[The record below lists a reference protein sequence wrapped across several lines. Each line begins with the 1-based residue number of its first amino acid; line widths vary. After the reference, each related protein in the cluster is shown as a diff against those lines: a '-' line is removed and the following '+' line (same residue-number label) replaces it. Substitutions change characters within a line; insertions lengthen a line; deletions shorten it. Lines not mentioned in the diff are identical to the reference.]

1 MTYTQLQW
9 EALSVREQ
17 MRLKVTDMLEKT
29 ERLMEQETPPAPIV
43 ANLDQNFRNLKPGL
57 GGSGSVTKEQAEKY
71 QVLSARFKEHVQGR
85 VAPIAKPTVADVM
98 TTTPRSLPA
107 IVNARSK
114 SKKKKRPLNKR
125 QKAVKKAYEMV
136 RKGEV
141 EFEGSD
147 EKFISLGNKNFA
159 RLVNRLQTQIT

>member
-1 MTYTQLQW
+1 MP
-9 EALSVREQ
+9 VKEQ
-17 MRLKVTDMLEKT
+17 MRLKVTDMHEKTQRLEK
-29 ERLMEQETPPAPIV
+29 QETPPAPIV
-43 ANLDQNFRNLKPGL
+43 ASLKRNLGNLKQDLDGDE
-57 GGSGSVTKEQAEKY
+57 GVTKEQAERY
-71 QVLSARFKEHVQGR
+71 QVLSARFRQHVQGR

-107 IVNARSK
+107 IVNAKSK

-141 EFEGSD
+141 EFEGSN
-147 EKFISLGNKNFA
+147 EGFIESGNKNFA
-159 RLVNRLQTQIT
+159 QLVNRLRAQIS

>member
-1 MTYTQLQW
+1 
-9 EALSVREQ
+9 

-29 ERLMEQETPPAPIV
+29 ERLMEQEEPPTPIV
-43 ANLDQNFRNLKPGL
+43 AHIKRNLVRLKRDLEDGD
-57 GGSGSVTKEQAEKY
+57 VTKEEAERY

>member
-1 MTYTQLQW
+1 MH
-9 EALSVREQ
+9 
-17 MRLKVTDMLEKT
+17 LKVADMHEKT
-29 ERLMEQETPPAPIV
+29 QRLVEQQKPATPILRHTEGRLNELEGELA
-43 ANLDQNFRNLKPGL
+43 GE
-57 GGSGSVTKEQAEKY
+57 GGVTKEQAERY
-71 QVLSARFKEHVQGR
+71 QVLSARFRKHVQGR
-85 VAPIAKPTVADVM
+85 VAPTAKPTVADVM

-147 EKFISLGNKNFA
+147 EKFISLANKNFA
-159 RLVNRLQTQIT
+159 KLVTRLQAQIT

>member
-1 MTYTQLQW
+1 M
-9 EALSVREQ
+9 SVRDQ
-17 MRLKVTDMLEKT
+17 MLLKVTDMLEKT

-43 ANLDQNFRNLKPGL
+43 ANLKRNLGNLKQDLENGD
-57 GGSGSVTKEQAEKY
+57 VTKEGAERY

>member
-1 MTYTQLQW
+1 M
-9 EALSVREQ
+9 SVRDQ
-17 MRLKVTDMLEKT
+17 MLLKVTDMLEKT
-29 ERLMEQETPPAPIV
+29 ERLMEQEEPPTPIV
-43 ANLDQNFRNLKPGL
+43 ANLERNLDRLKRDLDGE
-57 GGSGSVTKEQAEKY
+57 GGVTKEQAEKY

>member
-1 MTYTQLQW
+1 ML
-9 EALSVREQ
+9 
-17 MRLKVTDMLEKT
+17 LKVTDMLEKT
-29 ERLMEQETPPAPIV
+29 ERLMEQEEPPTPIV
-43 ANLDQNFRNLKPGL
+43 ANLKRNLGNLKQDLENGD
-57 GGSGSVTKEQAEKY
+57 VTKEGAEKY
-71 QVLSARFKEHVQGR
+71 QVLSARFREHVQGR

>member
-1 MTYTQLQW
+1 MERHARQRTNAF
-9 EALSVREQ
+9 ESHRHAREN
-17 MRLKVTDMLEKT
+17 TTPGKT
-29 ERLMEQETPPAPIV
+29 GNTPAPIV
-43 ANLDQNFRNLKPGL
+43 ASLKRNLGNLKQDLDGDE
-57 GGSGSVTKEQAEKY
+57 GVTKEQAERRY
-71 QVLSARFKEHVQGR
+71 QVLSARFRQHVQGR

-107 IVNARSK
+107 IVNAKSK

-141 EFEGSD
+141 EFEGSN
-147 EKFISLGNKNFA
+147 ERFISLGNKNFA
-159 RLVNRLQTQIT
+159 QLVNRLQAQIS

>member
-1 MTYTQLQW
+1 M
-9 EALSVREQ
+9 SVRDQ
-17 MRLKVTDMLEKT
+17 MLLKVTDMLEKT
-29 ERLMEQETPPAPIV
+29 ERLMKQEEPPTPIV
-43 ANLDQNFRNLKPGL
+43 ANLKRNLVRLKRDLEDGD
-57 GGSGSVTKEQAEKY
+57 VTKEEAERY

>member
-1 MTYTQLQW
+1 ML
-9 EALSVREQ
+9 
-17 MRLKVTDMLEKT
+17 LKVTDMLEKT

-43 ANLDQNFRNLKPGL
+43 ANLKRNLGNLKQDLENGD
-57 GGSGSVTKEQAEKY
+57 VTKEGAERY

>member
-1 MTYTQLQW
+1 
-9 EALSVREQ
+9 

-29 ERLMEQETPPAPIV
+29 ERLMEQEPPTPIV
-43 ANLDQNFRNLKPGL
+43 ANLEQNFRNLKAGL
-57 GGSGSVTKEQAEKY
+57 GGRGSVTKEQAEKY

-85 VAPIAKPTVADVM
+85 VAPTAKPTVADVM

>member
-9 EALSVREQ
+9 EAMGVRKQ
-17 MRLKVTDMLEKT
+17 MHLKVTDMLEKT
-29 ERLMEQETPPAPIV
+29 ERLMEQEPPTPIV
-43 ANLDQNFRNLKPGL
+43 ANLEQNFRNLKRDL
-57 GGSGSVTKEQAEKY
+57 GGEGSVTKEQAEKY

-85 VAPIAKPTVADVM
+85 VAPTAKPTVADVM